1 MTSYPITLCFSLKI
15 RWLASAYSTTFTNSY
30 FSLLGARHQQLV
42 YESKVYSLLSAGV
55 GIPRVQYSGVENNY
69 NCIVMDLLG
78 HSLED
83 LFNICQRRFSLKV
96 LFFEKKQLI
105 GGGGRQLVVQIR
117 IFGRDDLSHLEY
129 FNEAMPSGRD
139 FGAINRLNVSF

>member
-1 MTSYPITLCFSLKI
+1 LFLQ
-15 RWLASAYSTTFTNSY
+15 
-30 FSLLGARHQQLV
+30 ARHQQLV

-96 LFFEKKQLI
+96 LFFEKTI
-105 GGGGRQLVVQIR
+105 NCWV
-117 IFGRDDLSHLEY
+117 
-129 FNEAMPSGRD
+129 
-139 FGAINRLNVSF
+139 FGAINCLNVNF